1 MARTTTT
8 KTSAKVPAKAVAA
21 PKTTKPVAGA
31 APSRRG
37 RPTRFLREVRTE
49 MSKVTWPPRQELVQA
64 TMVVIVAV
72 AIAAAYIGVWDLVW
86 SGLVNLVRVG

>member
-8 KTSAKVPAKAVAA
+8 KTTAKAPAKPTAA

-31 APSRRG
+31 APSRG
-37 RPTRFLREVRTE
+37 RSVRFLREVRIE
-49 MSKVTWPPRQELVQA
+49 MSKVTWPPRQELTQA

-72 AIAAAYIGVWDLVW
+72 VIAAAYIGLFDLIW
-86 SGLVNLVRVG
+86 SSLVNLARLG